1 MSEPFAE
8 LIGQSPELKSVIRAA
23 QLVARTD
30 ATVLIEGETGT
41 GKELLARG
49 LHQASRRADGPFVA
63 INCAALPESLAE
75 AELFGHA
82 RGAYTGAG
90 EARPGFVRQAAGG
103 TLFLDEVG
111 ELPLAVQARLLRL
124 LEAGEIQPLG
134 EHRVQRV
141 DLRIVAATHQPLERL
156 AAEGRFRRDLFY
168 RLAVVPL
175 QLPPLRMRHGD
186 VLLLAEHFLGH
197 FSRQHDLPRPRL
209 TAAARARLAA
219 ADWPGNVRELRNLCE
234 RLCILMPGRTLD
246 AGNLPLA
253 DSRAESDAT
262 VMPTLQLARLEREAI
277 RQALARCGGNKT
289 RAARLLGISRDTLNY
304 RLRKLA
310 RAGGF

>member
-8 LIGQSPELKSVIRAA
+8 LIGQSPELRSVIRAA

-30 ATVLIEGETGT
+30 ATVLLEGETGT

-63 INCAALPESLAE
+63 LNCAALPESLAE

-134 EHRVQRV
+134 EHRVQAV
-141 DLRIVAATHQPLERL
+141 DVRIVAATHRPLERL
-156 AAEGRFRRDLFY
+156 VAEGRFRRDLFY

-175 QLPPLRMRHGD
+175 QLPPLRMRDGD
-186 VLLLAEHFLGH
+186 VLLLAEHFLDH
-197 FSRQHDLPRPRL
+197 FARLHDLPRPRL

-234 RLCILMPGRTLD
+234 RLCILMPGCSLD
-246 AGNLPLA
+246 AGNLPLPDA
-253 DSRAESDAT
+253 QAEAAGT
-262 VMPTLQLARLEREAI
+262 EMPTLQLARLEREAI
-277 RQALARCGGNKT
+277 RQALQRCGGNKT

-310 RAGGF
+310 RAGGL